1 MTMHVDVSRRIPLAL
16 VGAVVMQA
24 AAMLWWVAG
33 KNSELHYQNERL
45 TTLEHA
51 SDRTTTSLDSIAER
65 LARIEE
71 RQAAT
76 LQLLTRLERE
86 GRR

>member
-1 MTMHVDVSRRIPLAL
+1 MQIELSRRIPMAL

-45 TTLEHA
+45 TTLERA
-51 SDRTTTSLDSIAER
+51 SDRATSSLDNIGER

-71 RQAAT
+71 RQTAT
-76 LQLLTRLERE
+76 LQLLSRIERE